1 MARGSESYELACG
14 FGLLSDATRLGIL
27 KMLTTG
33 PKNLAA
39 LCKGLRAKQPTVSH
53 HIGLLRLGRLVV
65 GTRKGKSMIYA
76 CDAAAI
82 KRLAV
87 AIPKL
92 TPRK

>member
-33 PKNLAA
+33 PKNVTT
-39 LCKGLRAKQPTVSH
+39 LCKGLRVKQPMVSNH
-53 HIGLLRLGRLVV
+53 LGLLRMGRLVIR
-65 GTRKGKSMIYA
+65 TRKGRSMIYV
-76 CDAAAI
+76 CDAAAM
-82 KRLAV
+82 KALAV
-87 AIPKL
+87 GIVKL